1 MRSDMPRSRSATSVS
16 RPDAFATQLA
26 YVVTDSSTRSSVAW
40 S

>member
-1 MRSDMPRSRSATSVS
+1 MRNDIPRSRSATSVS
-16 RPDAFATQLA
+16 SPDALATQLA